1 MQLVGRT
8 LSSSKPLEERP
19 YSTFR
24 FHLPFETGPLF
35 YATYNIRLFFHLLFN
50 SSDLLFSNDLDTLLP
65 NYLVAKLKRVDLIY
79 DSHELFSEVPEIQN
93 RPKVKGVWKWLEKTL
108 LPRVKNMM
116 TVNRS
121 IAKTYKNWY
130 GVNMAVHRN
139 LPLSKPE
146 STEVTRKEL
155 DLPEDKKIIVLQ
167 GAGINVDRG
176 AEEAVLAMRHI
187 EEHLLLI
194 IGSGDVLPTLKQMV
208 QDHHLNDRVRV
219 MGRLPYDEMMR
230 YTSSADLGLSLDKDT
245 NMNYRFSL
253 PNKLFD
259 YIQAGTP
266 VLVSNLP
273 ELQKI
278 VEEHGVGV
286 VSDSHEPKQLAGQ
299 IRAFLNDSKMI
310 TAANEACKVAA
321 KELIWEKERK
331 VLDDILDRING

>member
-1 MQLVGRT
+1 M
-8 LSSSKPLEERP
+8 
-19 YSTFR
+19 
-24 FHLPFETGPLF
+24 
-35 YATYNIRLFFHLLFN
+35 LFN

-65 NYLVAKLKRVDLIY
+65 NYLVSKLKRVDLIY
-79 DSHELFSEVPEIQN
+79 DSHELFSEVPEIQD
-93 RPKVKGVWKWLEKTL
+93 RPKVKGIWKWLEQTL

-121 IAKTYKNWY
+121 IAKTYKDWY
-130 GVNMAVHRN
+130 GVDMAVHRN

-146 STEVTRKEL
+146 STPISRKEL
-155 DLPEDKKIIVLQ
+155 DLPEDKKVIVLQ

-176 AEEAVLAMRHI
+176 AEEAVLAMKHL
-187 EEHLLLI
+187 EEHVLLI

-208 QDHHLNDRVRV
+208 QDHQLSDRVRI
-219 MGRLPYDEMMR
+219 MGRIPYDEMMR

-273 ELQKI
+273 ELGKI
-278 VEEHGVGV
+278 VKEHRVGV
-286 VSDSHEPKQLAGQ
+286 VSDSHEPEQLAAQ
-299 IRAFLNDSKMI
+299 IRVFLDDSEQVA
-310 TAANEACKVAA
+310 AANEACKVAA
-321 KELIWEKERK
+321 KELIWENERK
-331 VLDDILDRING
+331 ALDDILDRLDG